1 VRESTTGETNRA
13 SEASKTSNANKTSS
27 AKPSDGGDSEDE
39 VILMRQ
45 QTLSAGENSGS
56 DSDQPA
62 PKKRRTTAQQLDFQ
76 NQEIVDDIMKDIDLS
91 E

>member
-1 VRESTTGETNRA
+1 
-13 SEASKTSNANKTSS
+13 
-27 AKPSDGGDSEDE
+27 
-39 VILMRQ
+39 MRQ

-62 PKKRRTTAQQLDFQ
+62 PKKRRTPAQQLDFQ